1 MSDATPPPPNQDQQ
15 PILIAGAGIFG
26 LSTALSLLH
35 RSKPDGPRYPSP
47 SITRPDASLSH
58 LLSTAPIQILDAS
71 ATLPNPVGSSV
82 DSSRIIRADYPSPL
96 YSRLARQAQ
105 ERWRDRTPE
114 GWGGEGRYMES
125 GLVVVADH
133 ERHVGD
139 GEAESGRRYVQG
151 ALENVRAALG
161 QGGGAEQQEEEEEE
175 EEARESLVQELPDGA
190 SIRSITGYASAMG
203 DSGYVNWGSGWAD
216 AEACVAF
223 ALEKIRREDSEGRV
237 TIECGKRVERFLF
250 SDPESEP
257 ELDLD
262 PSINASGAQTPEPR
276 PRPKP
281 VCTGIQLS
289 SGEIRKASLVILATG
304 SWTPTLV
311 DLRGRAIATGQV
323 LAYMPLSEGE
333 HAALSRKPVHINMS
347 RGMFVMPPRARDGES
362 RRELKIA
369 RHGFGYRNPRMVR
382 EPALLQRRKMGQRR
396 AEGRGGEEGA
406 MRGPENAEPGAGVG
420 DGDGDEEKGRGGH
433 EMLEISVP
441 DTTIPI
447 PPEGEEAC
455 RKMAREA
462 FGYPDPAS
470 NPDSDVKMKEL
481 HELAALAN
489 RPFSRTR
496 LCWYCDTPSGNF
508 LITAH
513 PHSRNLFL
521 ATGGSGHAF
530 KFFPVIGDKIVDAIE
545 GTLEPGLRELWR
557 WRADAEA
564 ADDMFDTT
572 GDGSRGGPRGMRL
585 DVEVGRRR

>member
-1 MSDATPPPPNQDQQ
+1 MC
-15 PILIAGAGIFG
+15 G
-26 LSTALSLLH
+26 LRRWVREGETGKRMGKRTGRA
-35 RSKPDGPRYPSP
+35 RRGDR
-47 SITRPDASLSH
+47 AS
-58 LLSTAPIQILDAS
+58 
-71 ATLPNPVGSSV
+71 
-82 DSSRIIRADYPSPL
+82 
-96 YSRLARQAQ
+96 
-105 ERWRDRTPE
+105 
-114 GWGGEGRYMES
+114 
-125 GLVVVADH
+125 
-133 ERHVGD
+133 
-139 GEAESGRRYVQG
+139 
-151 ALENVRAALG
+151 VRG
-161 QGGGAEQQEEEEEE
+161 
-175 EEARESLVQELPDGA
+175 
-190 SIRSITGYASAMG
+190 ITGYASAMG

-223 ALEKIRREDSEGRV
+223 ALEKIRSEDREGRV
-237 TIECGKRVERFLF
+237 TIECGKRVERLLF
-250 SDPESEP
+250 SDPQVEP
-257 ELDLD
+257 ELDRA
-262 PSINASGAQTPEPR
+262 PPINQSGAATPE

-289 SGEIRKASLVILATG
+289 SGEIRHASLVILATG

-323 LAYMPLSEGE
+323 LAYIPLSEGE
-333 HAALSRKPVHINMS
+333 YAALSRKPVQLNMS
-347 RGMFVMPPRARDGES
+347 SGMFVMPPRAREGES

-382 EPALLQRRKMGQRR
+382 EPALAQRRRRDQR
-396 AEGRGGEEGA
+396 ADGRGEEDA
-406 MRGPENAEPGAGVG
+406 MRGPENVEPGAGAG
-420 DGDGDEEKGRGGH
+420 DGDGEKGKDGH

-455 RKMAREA
+455 RKIAREA
-462 FGYPDPAS
+462 FGHPDPAS
-470 NPDSDVKMKEL
+470 NPDSDVKLKEL
-481 HELAALAN
+481 HELAALAD

-557 WRADAEA
+557 WRDDAEA

-585 DVEVGRRR
+585 DVEVGRGR